1 MHDAV
6 YQKNVLR
13 RNMTDFKRTATAEW
27 KGDVQKGS
35 GEIAVQSG
43 AFKGPYSFQS
53 RFGDVK
59 TTNPEELIAAA
70 HAGCFA
76 MALSAALGSAGKP
89 PESVSASAAVVISKK
104 ESGIEISAIELT
116 VEASVPGID
125 QAEFDR
131 IVADAAKNC
140 PVSKAL
146 SSVKTTHKATL
157 RQASGV

>member
-1 MHDAV
+1 
-6 YQKNVLR
+6 
-13 RNMTDFKRTATAEW
+13 MTDFKRSAQAEW

-35 GEIAVQSG
+35 GEIALQSG
-43 AFKGPYSFQS
+43 AFKGPYSFNS

-59 TTNPEELIAAA
+59 AANPEELIAAA

-89 PESVSASAAVVISKK
+89 PESISAKSEVVISKK
-104 ESGIEISAIELT
+104 ESGIDITGIELS
-116 VEASVPGID
+116 VEAVVPGMD
-125 QAEFDR
+125 QAEFER

-146 SSVKTTHKATL
+146 SAVKITHKAVL
-157 RQASGV
+157 RQGASA